1 MEALLWYF
9 FLNNFYCNSFLFL
22 SYLFFKEPDIPNVK
36 LCRVSGVELSQQREA
51 EQNNRRQHKY
61 STKVDPRQADINI
74 AKDDRELSLSD
85 EEINEMLECE
95 YKEPGEL
102 YSKELEFNI
111 AENGQDA
118 PSAGMQDENLSGANL
133 DNALGKNK

>member
-1 MEALLWYF
+1 
-9 FLNNFYCNSFLFL
+9 
-22 SYLFFKEPDIPNVK
+22 
-36 LCRVSGVELSQQREA
+36 
-51 EQNNRRQHKY
+51 
-61 STKVDPRQADINI
+61 
-74 AKDDRELSLSD
+74 
-85 EEINEMLECE
+85 MLECE